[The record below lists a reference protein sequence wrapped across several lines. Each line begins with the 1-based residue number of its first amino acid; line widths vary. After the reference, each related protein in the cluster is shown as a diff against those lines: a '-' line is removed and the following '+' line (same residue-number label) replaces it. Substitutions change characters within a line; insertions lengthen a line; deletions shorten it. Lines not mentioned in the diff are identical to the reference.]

1 MKRFF
6 QYIKKMPVKAW
17 IMALAT
23 IIGFACLIVSWIGDE
38 GIVAVLSFVIAVV
51 PAVIWFSDYKE
62 YLSLQDNVN
71 QLNGWRDDLGTEPI
85 DNPEWAR
92 VITDAKD
99 RWLFGIRHD
108 GSVDWQVGIP
118 GPIRDELDAIKERIA
133 ELEKDKE

>member
-1 MKRFF
+1 
-6 QYIKKMPVKAW
+6 
-17 IMALAT
+17 MALAT